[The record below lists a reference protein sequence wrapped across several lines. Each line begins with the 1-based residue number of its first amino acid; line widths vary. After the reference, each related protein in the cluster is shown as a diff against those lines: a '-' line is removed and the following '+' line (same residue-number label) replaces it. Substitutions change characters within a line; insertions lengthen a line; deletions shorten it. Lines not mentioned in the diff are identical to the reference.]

1 MNENN
6 VRALLHD
13 LADRPEPAPRID
25 IDRARRRGLRRLWA
39 RRAAVP
45 GAPAMPGSGLHA
57 ASLSHS
63 AMTTI
68 PGCVT
73 IIWKLHSKL

>member
-39 RRAAVP
+39 RRAALSVGVATLVALAVVVP
-45 GAPAMPGSGLHA
+45 RAVTSA
-57 ASLSHS
+57 AARARS
-63 AMTTI
+63 A
-68 PGCVT
+68 
-73 IIWKLHSKL
+73 